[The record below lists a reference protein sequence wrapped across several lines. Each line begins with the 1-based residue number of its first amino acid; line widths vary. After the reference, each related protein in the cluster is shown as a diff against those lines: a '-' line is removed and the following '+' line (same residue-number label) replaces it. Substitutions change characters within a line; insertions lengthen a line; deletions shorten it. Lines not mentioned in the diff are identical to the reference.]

1 MKIVFSIYLYWMKKK
16 MPKASSLY
24 IHEANVLFR
33 FVLQGQE
40 GAYGEPGLPGD
51 PGLQVTLFQILFE
64 CFCEVVSTEAS
75 LNTSLLFIRGQGDN
89 QAGKVTVVARE
100 DL

>member
-1 MKIVFSIYLYWMKKK
+1 MKKK
-16 MPKASSLY
+16 RPKASSLC

-40 GAYGEPGLPGD
+40 GAYGEPGFPGD
-51 PGLQVTLFQILFE
+51 PGLQVTSFQILFE

-75 LNTSLLFIRGQGDN
+75 LNSSLLFIRGQGDN